1 MSPLLGQG
9 VNQRKHN
16 IFLTWIFFF
25 FQGGNNFSFLWMTLP
40 KRKKPLIIPLKKK
53 KKLLPDGKLV
63 CPFRQL
69 FKRSK
74 DSFRVGGGGRK
85 NETLPKRVISFIFD
99 TWKKKWRPPLTSLKS
114 DKYYFV
120 CVFSSSSYPH
130 YISTGPWKRSSD
142 SLFDTS
148 LSFKKE
154 RKLTRVVTK
163 QILKISLSKKVGWR
177 RFKKKENVRCNVNKD
192 KGQINNIS

>member
-16 IFLTWIFFF
+16 IFLTWNFFF
-25 FQGGNNFSFLWMTLP
+25 FLSRRQQLFFLVNDPP
-40 KRKKPLIIPLKKK
+40 KKKKPLIIPLKK

-177 RFKKKENVRCNVNKD
+177 RFK
-192 KGQINNIS
+192 